1 MHLPSYA
8 LLALGICSQVSVTLA
23 GRGHQAGNGP
33 PAVCNNEPNNL
44 DGDPISAPII
54 AEPDVTS
61 RSFHRRR
68 ALRTPAS
75 GPLLPKRKR
84 SLFERGGVV
93 TYDEN
98 CNAPLPAGSR
108 YGSGFPTK
116 KDVVVR
122 AYADAVE
129 LANQASVIE
138 GTSPA

>member
-1 MHLPSYA
+1 M
-8 LLALGICSQVSVTLA
+8 
-23 GRGHQAGNGP
+23 
-33 PAVCNNEPNNL
+33 

-54 AEPDVTS
+54 AKPDITS

-75 GPLLPKRKR
+75 GPERKR
-84 SLFERGGVV
+84 SLFGRGGVV
-93 TYDEN
+93 EYDDN
-98 CNAPLPAGSR
+98 CDAPLPAGSR
-108 YGSGFPTK
+108 YGPGFPTK

-138 GTSPA
+138 ETSPA